1 MQPYPYGH
9 FYNQNLMQPTDQ
21 LLAQPTDQQQFQ
33 PNPYADFLKQGTSV
47 VNRPPSTDL
56 SQTDKNVF
64 GNIFSTSG
72 NAFVKPTPQS
82 PSIPLTQLHQGSM
95 DIGNHSIVP
104 LSKKKNTNDVIYK
117 NGQTY
122 RGTEEDILKFKSNF
136 NVIEPE
142 KLTFS
147 KKFDDKEFD
156 EEVIIQDNTS
166 SHDSNSQMEEV
177 VIDVDGNAIEEKK
190 PTTNLGKT
198 IQSTGSKLRIG
209 GMHQSLSS
217 PEKSTPTKQN
227 LIFEC
232 VSDEEVLDAE
242 MMSLRKSEA
251 VLFYNASKILKECGD
266 NFMKD
271 GNIEVSKD
279 EMEMIERAVDI
290 IKREIDYSVGD
301 LDDIQLNNY
310 EGDYIERSTSDSSEE
325 FSKTQ
330 RGEVSPKLKCKKIPN
345 NDDIPKRPKRVIS
358 VKKDLPNE

>member
-56 SQTDKNVF
+56 SQTDKNVLWILEIIQLF
-64 GNIFSTSG
+64 LYLKKKKT
-72 NAFVKPTPQS
+72 QS
-82 PSIPLTQLHQGSM
+82 PM
-95 DIGNHSIVP
+95 IV
-104 LSKKKNTNDVIYK
+104 LNETSDVIYK

-310 EGDYIERSTSDSSEE
+310 EGDYMERSTSDSSEE